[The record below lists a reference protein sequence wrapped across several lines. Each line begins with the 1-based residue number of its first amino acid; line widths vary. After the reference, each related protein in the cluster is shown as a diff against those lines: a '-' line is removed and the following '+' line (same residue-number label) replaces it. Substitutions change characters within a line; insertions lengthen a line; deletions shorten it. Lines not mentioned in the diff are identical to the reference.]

1 MVLDRVKKCGV
12 VPVVAIN
19 DAKKAV
25 PTAKALLEGGIDVI
39 EVTFRTDAA
48 EAAIREISENVPDM
62 LVGAG
67 TVINKEQLER
77 AEKAGAKFIVTP
89 GLDTDLVDLC
99 KEKDLPILPGVVTPS
114 ELMAGIA
121 HGVEIFKFFP
131 ASVFGGLK
139 AIKSLGGP
147 FPQLKFM
154 PTGGVNPENL
164 EEYLA
169 SDKIFACGGSWMVK
183 AALIDSENYAE
194 ITKLAREARDI
205 VKKIRG

>member
-1 MVLDRVKKCGV
+1 MLNRVKNCGV

-19 DAKKAV
+19 DAAKAV
-25 PTAKALLEGGIDVI
+25 PTAEALLAGGIDVI

-48 EAAIREISENVPDM
+48 EEAIRQIAQNVPDM

-67 TVINKEQLER
+67 TVINAEQLER

-89 GLDTDLVDLC
+89 GLSGELVDLC
-99 KEKDLPILPGVVTPS
+99 KEKNLPIFPGVVTPS
-114 ELMAGIA
+114 EIMEGLA

-139 AIKSLGGP
+139 AIKALGGP

-154 PTGGVNPENL
+154 PTGGVNPDNL
-164 EEYLA
+164 PEYLE

-183 AALIDSENYAE
+183 ASFIDNEEYAK
-194 ITKLAREARDI
+194 ITELSREAREI
-205 VKKIRG
+205 VKRIRG